1 MEESVRRFRSRSFGS
16 VADVYEQSRPGYPRD
31 AVRWLLADVL
41 PEPLP
46 SFDVSAFDSY
56 AVAADSS
63 YAATPGAPDPALGY
77 PDTALP
83 APPPPPPT
91 VVELAAGTGKMTAV
105 LAAEGHRVIAVE
117 PSAPLLLRLI
127 RNVPDA
133 TPVQAVAERIPLAD
147 SSADAVVVA
156 HAFHWFDTDAA
167 LAEIARVLRP
177 GGTLGL
183 VWNYRDESVPWVR
196 QLSSLLAAAERIEA
210 RQAEELIEALE
221 WSRLFTPPE
230 YAGFRLWQPLDRDGL
245 LQLVASRSSV
255 ASLPPA
261 EREEVLQQVGDL
273 YDETAR
279 QPEGLVMPYV
289 TSCYRMRVRK

>member
-31 AVRWLLADVL
+31 AVRWLLADLL
-41 PEPLP
+41 PEPIP
-46 SFDVSAFDSY
+46 PYDVSAFDSY
-56 AVAADSS
+56 AVTPDPS
-63 YAATPGAPDPALGY
+63 YAAPDPAIGY
-77 PDTALP
+77 PTT
-83 APPPPPPT
+83 PPPPSPPPPT

-127 RNVPDA
+127 RNVPEA
-133 TPVQAVAERIPLAD
+133 TPVQAVAEQIPLAD
-147 SSADAVVVA
+147 GSADAVVVA

-177 GGTLGL
+177 GGILGL
-183 VWNYRDESVPWVR
+183 LWNYRDESVPWVR
-196 QLSSLLAAAERIEA
+196 QLSSLLAAAERLEA
-210 RQAEELIEALE
+210 RQAEDLIEKLE

-230 YAGFRLWQPLDRDGL
+230 YAGFRLWQPVNREGL
-245 LQLVASRSSV
+245 LQMVASRSSV

-261 EREEVLQQVGDL
+261 EREDVLKQVGDL

-279 QPEGLVMPYV
+279 QPEGLVMPYI
-289 TSCYRMRVRK
+289 TACYRMRVRK